1 MLKEELD
8 KLAEDDATKLIKAT
22 RQLEKM
28 IVDEYKKETVEEYK
42 EKERIEIQQAFN
54 SYSKEYIH
62 LLQVDLTVQEK
73 LEMH

>member
-1 MLKEELD
+1 
-8 KLAEDDATKLIKAT
+8 
-22 RQLEKM
+22 M

-62 LLQVDLTVQEK
+62 LL
-73 LEMH
+73 